1 MVLGQAGICRFETR
15 SRKQHKQE
23 HPVNTTINTNTPNIS
38 GAGFQNIDDTTDI
51 SLDKGRRVK
60 ATQHTQVEARSQ
72 KEHGNSAKA
81 HSYRTPAKPREPV
94 SLREAQAAFSHVLGT
109 LLNTD
114 DTKAANDA
122 TSGAGTAGGGSFTLA
137 RFEALTPE
145 DMNLMLTQLTVGSLA
160 DTARVKAEGLKIRE
174 EGAERLRLRQN
185 DDLRKQIDDSIKQQQ
200 QTQKSGKAAE
210 IIDWIVGAAEVIS
223 GAIKMALG
231 DELGGAADLAAGC
244 AGLVKAYAEHMEQE
258 DPANADHWKQMAS
271 DAGKV
276 QLAFEIIGAAVDIMS
291 VGKGIM
297 AAKSVAQGASKALA
311 EASGEAISAGME
323 IGGEIG
329 AQATKN
335 VIKAFAMEV
344 ADNVAETVA
353 RQVSGPLAK
362 AFSKEAIEK
371 LVAKAA
377 ETAVKDAME
386 SGAKVT
392 AKSIS
397 KEIVKQIAKDT
408 AKVVAKTVLGSV
420 GNRVKSA
427 GDLGGKLVDTIVTYD
442 INKQNLELKA
452 LIKKLQA
459 EGEFMQFL
467 LDDFEQVKKHAQ
479 QDMKDLLDDAGKA
492 LNNCQDQSQKMA
504 AALTSVVTRIA

>member
-1 MVLGQAGICRFETR
+1 
-15 SRKQHKQE
+15 
-23 HPVNTTINTNTPNIS
+23 VNTTINTNTPNIS

-223 GAIKMALG
+223 G
-231 DELGGAADLAAGC
+231 DLAAGC

-467 LDDFEQVKKHAQ
+467 LD
-479 QDMKDLLDDAGKA
+479 LLDDAGKA